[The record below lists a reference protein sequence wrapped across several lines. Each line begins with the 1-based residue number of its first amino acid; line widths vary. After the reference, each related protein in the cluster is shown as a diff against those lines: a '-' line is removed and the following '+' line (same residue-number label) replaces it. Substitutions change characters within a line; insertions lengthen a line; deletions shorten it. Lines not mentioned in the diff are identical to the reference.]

1 MKKIIIPL
9 ISALSIILYSCASNP
24 KIDENQ
30 NAQENQYSEN
40 TEIVQSESEQKEEI
54 SESESQTEQIESQTE
69 NQSEETES
77 PAEQTETQNENQ
89 DDETE
94 TNEENQSEK
103 TDIFHEELAE
113 IVEPELIE
121 DEKEPEEISEIVEEK
136 TDDETVETTPLDDK
150 TLEDLQSEL
159 DSLPPVEIFLSDAE
173 FQKQDDEE
181 LSDNKKSGVA
191 ETENSENSDAENIDS
206 GEEKT
211 DSAEN
216 PESENPENV
225 SAAENIESDDF
236 EKNPIS
242 VEISVSENEN
252 QENSKNVQEEIETV
266 PSADEENGVIDI
278 TDDDETIVE
287 EEKQIIP
294 SRSVSLN
301 KNEILDITYPSN
313 GWIYSG
319 LVNNTREIIYS
330 GRTTNEDSVKFS
342 LQAKKAGTVIAHFYK
357 NDFLTGDFVDDYIEI
372 MILNK
377 NGSNK
382 THITAPEY
390 KTPLPKVK
398 ENNEQAINN
407 PQEPQKSEETETK
420 QYYVSNPVTEEKTEI
435 KENQNKTEEKQTQNE
450 NQTANETETPS
461 VDTDSI
467 LKEAENLY
475 KNQDYEKSAEKLI
488 EFFEYAQTKLDRA
501 LYLQGLVYEAKSSVQ
516 NINKAIDSY
525 TKLTE
530 NYPASKYWNDA
541 NKKIIYLKR
550 FYLEGR

>member
-40 TEIVQSESEQKEEI
+40 TEIVQPKSEQKEEI
-54 SESESQTEQIESQTE
+54 SESESQTE
-69 NQSEETES
+69 NQSEETEN

-89 DDETE
+89 GDETE
-94 TNEENQSEK
+94 TSEENSEEK

-113 IVEPELIE
+113 IVEPEVIE
-121 DEKEPEEISEIVEEK
+121 DEKETEEIPEIVEEK

-181 LSDNKKSGVA
+181 LSDDEKSEVA
-191 ETENSENSDAENIDS
+191 ETENSENGDAENIDS
-206 GEEKT
+206 DEEKT
-211 DSAEN
+211 DGAEN

-236 EKNPIS
+236 EKNPVS

-278 TDDDETIVE
+278 TDDDENIVE

-301 KNEILDITYPSN
+301 KNEILDITYPGN

-372 MILNK
+372 TILNK

-407 PQEPQKSEETETK
+407 PQEPQKSEEAETK
-420 QYYVSNPVTEEKTEI
+420 QYYVSNPVIEEKTEI
-435 KENQNKTEEKQTQNE
+435 KGNQNKIEEKQTQNE
-450 NQTANETETPS
+450 NQTANETETPA

>member
-77 PAEQTETQNENQ
+77 PAEQTETQYENQ
-89 DDETE
+89 GDETE
-94 TNEENQSEK
+94 TSEENSEEK

-113 IVEPELIE
+113 IVEPEVIE
-121 DEKEPEEISEIVEEK
+121 DEKETEEIPEIVEEK

-181 LSDNKKSGVA
+181 LSDDEKSEVA
-191 ETENSENSDAENIDS
+191 ETENSENGDAENIDS
-206 GEEKT
+206 DEEKT
-211 DSAEN
+211 DGAEN

-225 SAAENIESDDF
+225 SATENIESDES
-236 EKNPIS
+236 EKNPVS

-266 PSADEENGVIDI
+266 PSADDENGIIDI

-301 KNEILDITYPSN
+301 KNEILDVTYPGN

-372 MILNK
+372 TILNK

-407 PQEPQKSEETETK
+407 PQEPQKSEETESK
-420 QYYVSNPVTEEKTEI
+420 QYYVSNPVTEEKKEI

-450 NQTANETETPS
+450 NQTANENETPA

>member
-40 TEIVQSESEQKEEI
+40 TEIVQPESEQKEEI

-69 NQSEETES
+69 NQSEETEN
-77 PAEQTETQNENQ
+77 PTEQTETQNENQ
-89 DDETE
+89 GDETE
-94 TNEENQSEK
+94 ENSEEK

-121 DEKEPEEISEIVEEK
+121 DEKEPEEIPEVVEEK

-173 FQKQDDEE
+173 FQKQDNEE
-181 LSDNKKSGVA
+181 LSDDEKSEVA

-206 GEEKT
+206 GKEKN
-211 DSAEN
+211 DGA
-216 PESENPENV
+216 ENPENV
-225 SAAENIESDDF
+225 TVAENIESDDF
-236 EKNPIS
+236 EKNPVS

-278 TDDDETIVE
+278 TDDDENIVE

-301 KNEILDITYPSN
+301 KNEILDITYPGN

-372 MILNK
+372 TILNK

-407 PQEPQKSEETETK
+407 PQEPQKSEEAETK
-420 QYYVSNPVTEEKTEI
+420 QYYVSNPVIEEKTEI
-435 KENQNKTEEKQTQNE
+435 KGNQNKTEEKQTQNE
-450 NQTANETETPS
+450 NQTANETETPDI
-461 VDTDSI
+461 DTDSI

>member
-40 TEIVQSESEQKEEI
+40 TEIVQPESEQKEEI

-69 NQSEETES
+69 NKSEETENS
-77 PAEQTETQNENQ
+77 AEQTETQNENQ
-89 DDETE
+89 GDEIE
-94 TNEENQSEK
+94 TSEENSEEK

-121 DEKEPEEISEIVEEK
+121 DEKEPEEIPEIVEEK

-150 TLEDLQSEL
+150 ILEDLQSEL

-181 LSDNKKSGVA
+181 LSDGEKSEVA
-191 ETENSENSDAENIDS
+191 ETENSENGDAENIDS
-206 GEEKT
+206 DEEKT
-211 DSAEN
+211 DGTEN

-225 SAAENIESDDF
+225 SATENVESDES
-236 EKNPIS
+236 EKNPVS

-266 PSADEENGVIDI
+266 PSADDENGIIDI

-301 KNEILDITYPSN
+301 KNEILDITYPGN

-372 MILNK
+372 TILNK

-407 PQEPQKSEETETK
+407 SQEPQKSEETETK
-420 QYYVSNPVTEEKTEI
+420 QYYISNPVTEEKTEI
-435 KENQNKTEEKQTQNE
+435 KGNQNKTEEKQTQNE
-450 NQTANETETPS
+450 NQTANETETPA

>member
-1 MKKIIIPL
+1 MKKNIIPL

-40 TEIVQSESEQKEEI
+40 TEIVQPESEQKEEI
-54 SESESQTEQIESQTE
+54 SESESQIEQIESQTE
-69 NQSEETES
+69 NQSKETES

-89 DDETE
+89 GDETE
-94 TNEENQSEK
+94 TNEENSEEK
-103 TDIFHEELAE
+103 TDVFHEELAE

-121 DEKEPEEISEIVEEK
+121 DEKEPEEIPEVVEEK

-150 TLEDLQSEL
+150 TLEDLQFEL

-173 FQKQDDEE
+173 FQKQDNEE
-181 LSDNKKSGVA
+181 LSDNEKSEVA

-206 GEEKT
+206 GKEKN
-211 DSAEN
+211 DGVEN

-225 SAAENIESDDF
+225 SATENIESDES
-236 EKNPIS
+236 EKNPVS

-278 TDDDETIVE
+278 TDDDENIVE

-294 SRSVSLN
+294 SRSVTLN
-301 KNEILDITYPSN
+301 KNEILDITYPGN

-372 MILNK
+372 TILNK

-390 KTPLPKVK
+390 KTPLPEVK

-407 PQEPQKSEETETK
+407 PQEPQKSEETESK

-435 KENQNKTEEKQTQNE
+435 KENQNKTEENQTQNE
-450 NQTANETETPS
+450 NQTANENETPT

>member
-40 TEIVQSESEQKEEI
+40 TEIVQPESEQKEEI
-54 SESESQTEQIESQTE
+54 SESENQTEQIESQ
-69 NQSEETES
+69 SEETEN

-89 DDETE
+89 GDETE
-94 TNEENQSEK
+94 TSEENSEEK

-113 IVEPELIE
+113 IVEPEVIE
-121 DEKEPEEISEIVEEK
+121 DEKETEEIPEIVEEK

-181 LSDNKKSGVA
+181 LSDDEKSEVA
-191 ETENSENSDAENIDS
+191 ETENSENGDAENIDS
-206 GEEKT
+206 DEEKT
-211 DSAEN
+211 DGAEN

-236 EKNPIS
+236 EKNPVS

-278 TDDDETIVE
+278 TDDDENIVE

-301 KNEILDITYPSN
+301 KNEILDITYPGN

-372 MILNK
+372 TILNK

-407 PQEPQKSEETETK
+407 PQEPQKSEEAETK
-420 QYYVSNPVTEEKTEI
+420 QYYVSNPVIEEKTEI
-435 KENQNKTEEKQTQNE
+435 KGNQNKTEEKQTQNE
-450 NQTANETETPS
+450 NQTANETETPA

>member
-54 SESESQTEQIESQTE
+54 SESENQTEQIESQ
-69 NQSEETES
+69 SEETEN

-89 DDETE
+89 GDETE
-94 TNEENQSEK
+94 TSEENSEEK